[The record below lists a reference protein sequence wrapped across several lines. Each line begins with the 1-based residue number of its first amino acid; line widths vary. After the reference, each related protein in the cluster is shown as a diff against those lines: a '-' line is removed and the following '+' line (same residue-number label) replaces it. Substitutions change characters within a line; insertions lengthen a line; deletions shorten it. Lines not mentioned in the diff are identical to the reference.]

1 MNRFAK
7 LGLQFGLVF
16 ERLLP
21 GEVGHVLEGDEVVDD
36 SDALVVAWKVFFKDQ
51 LAGAPGFARYML
63 RPIGEIGLDLTKFR
77 KNAKHY

>member
-21 GEVGHVLEGDEVVDD
+21 REVGHVLEGDEVVDD
-36 SDALVVAWKVFFKDQ
+36 SDALVVAWKVVV
-51 LAGAPGFARYML
+51 
-63 RPIGEIGLDLTKFR
+63 
-77 KNAKHY
+77 